1 MTIIRT
7 VLGDIPSDDLGVT
20 YAHEHLW
27 WQPPLEFSDADP
39 DLGLTSL
46 AAARKELNFFRKAG
60 GQALVEMTTI
70 EVGRSPDTLRSL
82 SEETGVHIIAA
93 TGHNVGKYSDPFVA
107 EMGIDEVA
115 QWMIRDLTEGMGGT
129 EIRAGVLKCSTSLEH
144 ATQGER
150 KVIRAA
156 GVAYKETGAP
166 VSTHTQAG
174 SYALEQ
180 IELLRKA
187 GIPPKRVLVGHL
199 DRRLDWEYHRAIART
214 GVYLGFDQIG
224 KEKYAPDSARI
235 AMIQR
240 LIDAGHQKQILLS
253 GDLARK
259 SNWPAYG
266 FGYGPG
272 LTHLLWAF
280 VPRLLRVGISEEG
293 VQTLLIENPARFLAF
308 GTGREQEH
316 E

>member
-7 VLGDIPSDDLGVT
+7 VLGDIPPDALGVT
-20 YAHEHLW
+20 YTHEHLW
-27 WQPPLEFSDADP
+27 WQPPPEFAGADP
-39 DLGLTSL
+39 DLGLTSV
-46 AAARKELNFFRKAG
+46 AAAKKELSCFRVAG
-60 GQALVEMTTI
+60 GQALVEMTTV

-93 TGHNVGKYSDPFVA
+93 TGHNVGKYSDPYVA
-107 EMGIDEVA
+107 EMSIDEVA
-115 QWMIRDLTEGMGGT
+115 QRMIRDLTAGMGDT
-129 EIRAGVLKCSTSLEH
+129 EIRAGVLKCSTSLDH

-156 GVAYKETGAP
+156 GIVHKETGAP

-180 IELLRKA
+180 IELLQEA
-187 GIPPKRVLVGHL
+187 GIPPARVLIGHL

-214 GVYLGFDQIG
+214 GAYLGFDQIG
-224 KEKYAPDSARI
+224 KEKYAPDSDRI

-259 SNWPAYG
+259 SNWPAYE

-272 LTHLLWAF
+272 LTYLLWAF
-280 VPRLLRVGISEEG
+280 VPHLLRAGISEHS
-293 VQTLLIENPARFLAF
+293 VRTLLIENPARFLVCVA
-308 GTGREQEH
+308 GREQKH